1 MEKMN
6 QQLTLYTYY
15 FQGEKY
21 TKPSLK
27 KYSKIGT
34 DVANNFYEKD
44 EDDVRNCSEET
55 KEDNI
60 EDDSSSDSSELSD
73 MEEEEI
79 SNSSNDS
86 EEEEI
91 SSSSN
96 DSEEESS
103 SSDSMPL
110 PLFLLNKNSMD
121 YPPMDVNPL
130 PTKTEH
136 QTRKSTIHFIIKNS
150 ICKVKR

>member
-1 MEKMN
+1 M
-6 QQLTLYTYY
+6 
-15 FQGEKY
+15 
-21 TKPSLK
+21 
-27 KYSKIGT
+27 
-34 DVANNFYEKD
+34 D
-44 EDDVRNCSEET
+44 
-55 KEDNI
+55 
-60 EDDSSSDSSELSD
+60 
-73 MEEEEI
+73 EEEI
-79 SNSSNDS
+79 SNSSDDS
-86 EEEEI
+86 EEEES

>member
-1 MEKMN
+1 MN

-60 EDDSSSDSSELSD
+60 EDDSSSNSSESSD
-73 MEEEEI
+73 MDEEEI
-79 SNSSNDS
+79 SNSSDDS
-86 EEEEI
+86 EEEES

-96 DSEEESS
+96 DSEEETASS
-103 SSDSMPL
+103 NCMAL

>member
-1 MEKMN
+1 MGKLN

-73 MEEEEI
+73 MDEKEISNSSDNSEEEEI
-79 SNSSNDS
+79 SN
-86 EEEEI
+86 
-91 SSSSN
+91 SSN

-150 ICKVKR
+150 ICKVKT

>member
-73 MEEEEI
+73 MDEEEI

-91 SSSSN
+91 SNSSN

-136 QTRKSTIHFIIKNS
+136 QTRKSTIHFIIINS